1 MNTQVFSTGTP
12 CNKNNEHKN
21 LTIRTNLILSKH
33 IWKGR
38 KADTRRFFFY
48 KNLAKRGETFAV
60 SFSSW
65 FLFIYLYF
73 YFFIFNFLFFYFF
86 ISYFVIKF
94 ASFPAKVICDNTS
107 ISLSFSLLLP
117 ILILLTPLSEIQL
130 SDIHGERQTVYKGCT
145 ILIYC

>member
-12 CNKNNEHKN
+12 CNKNNERKN
-21 LTIRTNLILSKH
+21 LTTTTNLILSKH

-60 SFSSW
+60 SFSFW

-73 YFFIFNFLFFYFF
+73 YFFYFFYFF
-86 ISYFVIKF
+86 IFYFVINF
-94 ASFPAKVICDNTS
+94 ASYPAKVICDNTS

-145 ILIYC
+145 ILIYG